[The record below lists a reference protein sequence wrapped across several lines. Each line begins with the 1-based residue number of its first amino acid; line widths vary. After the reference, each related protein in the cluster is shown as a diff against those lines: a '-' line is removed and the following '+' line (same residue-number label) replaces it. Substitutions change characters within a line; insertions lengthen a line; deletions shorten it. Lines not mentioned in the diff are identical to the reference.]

1 MKRATLFFL
10 IFILVGWVFVPASHA
25 QSINVAPSAEE
36 MGTIVDQK
44 SQAGQ
49 MSKEVY
55 TVNTQALYLNS
66 AVCFTVGCS
75 SDPASQLYYGNSVIA
90 YIDKTMVAMYQT
102 PPADLA
108 LWIHSTAQTLGFEP
122 KQAYAQGIG
131 FSGLAPLLPLW
142 QAFRNLAYALLAVV
156 MIVIGFMVMFRKKID
171 PKTVVTVQ
179 NALPRIVVTLLL
191 ITFSYAIVGFMID
204 LMYLV
209 LLLAISALVAASKG
223 SLATNTANQYLTG
236 GFWVML
242 KGIFGGSIK
251 SLDDVLAFFT
261 PGTVAAGAGGLI
273 GLGFIGALIAGASA
287 TGGTAPLVAAAVPIL
302 ALVILAIV
310 IVFAV
315 IRLFFLLVGAYIQII
330 ISLLIG
336 PLQLLLG
343 ALPGNNA
350 FGTWFTGLLSN
361 LMVFPLTAVLIL
373 IANILASLEVNPLG
387 STTKPLWTPPVLG
400 GTGHGVAGLIAIG
413 MLLSIP
419 SIVNGLKEALKVKPI
434 VSVGAGGITG
444 AAGAIGQYGFQYIMS
459 KRMENAYK
467 DSQIQAQKTA
477 NEGKT
482 PPSGQT

>member
-1 MKRATLFFL
+1 MFL
-10 IFILVGWVFVPASHA
+10 IFILVGWVFVPAAHA
-25 QSINVAPSAEE
+25 QGLNFAPSAEE
-36 MGTIVDQK
+36 MGTIVDTK
-44 SQAGQ
+44 ATAGQ

-55 TVNTQALYLNS
+55 TVNTQALYLDS
-66 AVCFTVGCS
+66 AVCFTIGCS
-75 SDPASQLYYGNSVIA
+75 SNPTSAFYYGKSVIA
-90 YIDKTMVAMYQT
+90 YIDKTIVAMYQS
-102 PPADLA
+102 PPANLA

-131 FSGLAPLLPLW
+131 FSGLTPLLPLW
-142 QAFRNLAYALLAVV
+142 QAFRNLAYALLAVFL
-156 MIVIGFMVMFRKKID
+156 IVIGFMVMFRKKID

-191 ITFSYAIVGFMID
+191 ITFSYAIVGLMID

-209 LLLAISALVAASKG
+209 LLLAISVLVAASKG
-223 SLATNTANQYLTG
+223 SLATNTASQYLTG
-236 GFWVML
+236 GFGLML
-242 KGIFGGSIK
+242 KGIFGGSMR

-261 PGTVAAGAGGLI
+261 TGTAVASAGGLA

-287 TGGTAPLVAAAVPIL
+287 TGGTAPLVAVAVPIL
-302 ALVILAIV
+302 AMVILAIV

-315 IRLFFLLVGAYIQII
+315 IRLFFLLVGAYVQII

-350 FGTWFTGLLSN
+350 FGTWFMGLLSN

-373 IANILASLEVNPLG
+373 IANILASLEVNPTGLG
-387 STTKPLWTPPVLG
+387 STVQTRALWTPPVLG

-419 SIVNGLKEALKVKPI
+419 TIVNGLKEALKVKPI
-434 VSVGAGGITG
+434 VSVGTGGITG

-467 DSQIQAQKTA
+467 NSQLQAQKTA

-482 PPSGQT
+482 PPAGGHE